1 MATKKPNLSRRKA
14 NVSINRNGLI
24 IEVPDIPAVDAGVVA
39 AELVQVMRTLAKK
52 YEELTLDAGHVGG
65 GGGIEVPDEDGVED
79 AVDPP
84 VMRRPRMG
92 FHA

>member
-1 MATKKPNLSRRKA
+1 MATKRANLSRRKA

-52 YEELTLDAGHVGG
+52 FEELVHDAGHVGG
-65 GGGIEVPDEDGVED
+65 GGGIEIPDDDGVESES
-79 AVDPP
+79 DPM
-84 VMRRPRMG
+84 VARKRVG
-92 FHA
+92 FR